1 MTTSPAIA
9 TECLQPPYPIDSQD
23 GQQVLRGLF
32 RQAWAALPAD
42 ALDRACAAMAADDE
56 PTIDSSALSRAA
68 CSIAGGSPP
77 PPRTG
82 IRGCRRCPGAVSR
95 LTIVPPPVL
104 HRRTA

>member
-56 PTIDSSALSRAA
+56 PTIDSSAALPGGLLNRRRQPTLPHARASGA
-68 CSIAGGSPP
+68 ADGVRGRSPD
-77 PPRTG
+77 
-82 IRGCRRCPGAVSR
+82 
-95 LTIVPPPVL
+95 
-104 HRRTA
+104 